1 MYYIMKIGANADNNQ
16 IAPQVED
23 MGPGYNWDARDS
35 VTRIS
40 ENVPLVQ
47 PPNLRAFHL
56 DPLTVPTDVVSQ
68 AYIRTRGLL
77 VSPAFVQVLEKY
89 RIQRY
94 ESYPAEVVW
103 KGDTLKYYWVH
114 MIEKAEDSLDY
125 ANSAFRVD
133 SIDGEAGERA
143 TISNSEDLQVMAKRL
158 IETMEGQL
166 KPDPLTFLPD
176 RSLNDFFCLDLPV
189 RRFFVSSPLQ
199 ADLVTAR
206 FTGFKLVPSD
216 VKVISP

>member
-1 MYYIMKIGANADNNQ
+1 MYYIMRIGANADNNQ
-16 IAPQVED
+16 IVPQVED
-23 MGPGYNWDARDS
+23 MGPGYNWDGRDS
-35 VTRIS
+35 VRRIS

-68 AYIRTRGLL
+68 ADIRTRGLL

-89 RIQRY
+89 QIQRH
-94 ESYPAEVVW
+94 EPYPAEVVW
-103 KGDTLKYYWVH
+103 KGDTLKYYWLH

-133 SIDGEAGERA
+133 SLDGEAGETA
-143 TISNSEDLQVMAKRL
+143 SIANSEDLQVMAKRL

-166 KPDPLTFLPD
+166 KPILLTFLPG
-176 RSLNDFFCLDLPV
+176 RFLNDFFCLDLPV
-189 RRFFVSSPLQ
+189 RRFFVSSRLRD
-199 ADLVTAR
+199 DLVTAH
-206 FTGFKLVPSD
+206 FTGFELVPTN
-216 VKVISP
+216 VRVISS